1 MARKPRAAARRRMD
15 CRGLSVARGGAAACP
30 GGMLAQASRGPA
42 RAAYRRRGVPPAPQ
56 QPRPSTFRQ
65 QKGPRTANRG
75 PWYTDMVRSCAR
87 RGSVGA
93 RGSMLHQQRFSRS
106 LSCRRAWAS
115 RKPSA
120 SCCSLIVYR
129 RCRSWVLRYSS
140 RAAAMTGAS
149 LAVMLM
155 RIYGITSPP
164 GGLYIVARLAAR
176 GPIERRPGSNKAQP
190 RRPCVSG

>member
-1 MARKPRAAARRRMD
+1 MERRGLRWRGAGLRPARAVCLRRRPED
-15 CRGLSVARGGAAACP
+15 PPGRRTGGAACRLRP
-30 GGMLAQASRGPA
+30 SS
-42 RAAYRRRGVPPAPQ
+42 
-56 QPRPSTFRQ
+56 PRPSTFGSNAKARCACCTVHAP
-65 QKGPRTANRG
+65 GRSDCIRYG
-75 PWYTDMVRSCAR
+75 YWRSCAH
-87 RGSVGA
+87 RGSVGV

-106 LSCRRAWAS
+106 LSCMRAWAS
-115 RKPSA
+115 RKLSA
-120 SCCSLIVYR
+120 SCCSLMVYR
-129 RCRSWVLRYSS
+129 RCRSWVRRYSS